1 MTLKDFLMKYENNV
15 TYDNDDLIIV
25 NDTHGENLLSYPLTS
40 IPLSLSHVD
49 GSIHKTPKSAIL
61 NHLESKIVSTQP
73 KGVDVTIVDRES
85 SSAESKLW

>member
-25 NDTHGENLLSYPLTS
+25 NDTHRENLLSYPLTS